1 MPTSTPESATTDL
14 AAPVTPGRW
23 GNWRRFARNR
33 LAVAGAA
40 ILAVMAASALLAPYA
55 APYDPL
61 EMSLGRP
68 FEPPG
73 SPGHLLGTDNFG
85 RDVLSRL
92 LFGGRTSLVVGF
104 AVIGLAAS
112 VGLVLGAVSGY
123 YGGVVDLLL
132 MRVTDLFFAFPFFI
146 LAIGVIAAL
155 GPGIQNV
162 MLVLAAV
169 SWPEYARLVRG
180 KVLALKA
187 EPYVESARAAGAGDL
202 RLIFRHILPNSL
214 GPVVVTGTMGLANA
228 ILAAAGLSFLG
239 MGVQPPWPEWGA
251 MLSEAKTFMRTAP
264 HLVVA
269 PGAAIM
275 VTVLAINFVGDG
287 LQEALDPKLRS
298 ERGV

>member
-1 MPTSTPESATTDL
+1 MPASTRGFATSSTWS
-14 AAPVTPGRW
+14 
-23 GNWRRFARNR
+23 RFVRNR
-33 LAVAGAA
+33 LALAGAA
-40 ILAVMAASALLAPYA
+40 VLAVMAASALLAPYI

-61 EMSLGRP
+61 EMNLGRP

-92 LFGGRTSLVVGF
+92 LFGARTSLVVGF

-123 YGGVVDLLL
+123 YGGAIDLLI

-155 GPGIQNV
+155 GPGLQNV

-180 KVLALKA
+180 RVLALKA
-187 EPYVESARAAGAGDL
+187 EAYVESARAAGAGDL
-202 RLIFRHILPNSL
+202 RIIFRHILPNSL
-214 GPVVVTGTMGLANA
+214 GPVIVTATMGLANT

-239 MGVQPPWPEWGA
+239 MGAQPPWPEWGA
-251 MLSEAKTFMRTAP
+251 MLSESKTFMRTAP

-275 VTVLAINFVGDG
+275 LTVLAINFVGDG
-287 LQEALDPKLRS
+287 LQQALDPKLRS
-298 ERGV
+298 EQGV

>member
-1 MPTSTPESATTDL
+1 MRILTPEFATSRL
-14 AAPVTPGRW
+14 RTP
-23 GNWRRFARNR
+23 FLRNR
-33 LAVAGAA
+33 LAVVGAAVLALMGAGA
-40 ILAVMAASALLAPYA
+40 ILAPYVAPA
-55 APYDPL
+55 DPL
-61 EMSLGRP
+61 EMNLARP
-68 FEPPG
+68 LQPPG
-73 SPGHLLGTDNFG
+73 TPGHLLGTDNFG

-92 LFGGRTSLVVGF
+92 LFGARTSLVVGIG
-104 AVIGLAAS
+104 VIALAAS

-123 YGGVVDLLL
+123 YGGIADLLV

-202 RLIFRHILPNSL
+202 RVLFLHILPNSL
-214 GPVVVTGTMGLANA
+214 GPVIVTGTMGLANA

-251 MLSEAKTFMRTAP
+251 MLSEARTYMRSAP

-269 PGAAIM
+269 PGAAIL
-275 VTVLAINFVGDG
+275 VTVLAINFVGDA
-287 LQEALDPKLRS
+287 LQEVLDPKLRS
-298 ERGV
+298 E